1 MRICLNENSNHNHFY
16 ECENSIIPNID
27 FSSKVI
33 FFYYLVYTTTHKYVY
48 VISFLSQGAF
58 QQIITCYTFGR
69 NT

>member
-1 MRICLNENSNHNHFY
+1 MKNVVIYY
-16 ECENSIIPNID
+16 ECENRITPD
-27 FSSKVI
+27 MECSSKVI

-58 QQIITCYTFGR
+58 QQIICYYTFGR